1 MGWRWT
7 NVPVPEPF
15 LAALGLGVGLH
26 LIAPLRLP
34 LTRRAGKLVG
44 WPLVLGGI
52 GLGGWAVA
60 SAGETDVERPGEL
73 VTTGAYA
80 TSRNPMYVGWSM
92 AILGA
97 GVLSRA
103 AWVPICWAIGARF
116 VHREILREEAK
127 LARAFGSEYEAYRGR
142 VSRYLSPSSVLP
154 GGHTSEPRDGWER

>member
-1 MGWRWT
+1 
-7 NVPVPEPF
+7 
-15 LAALGLGVGLH
+15 
-26 LIAPLRLP
+26 
-34 LTRRAGKLVG
+34 
-44 WPLVLGGI
+44 
-52 GLGGWAVA
+52 
-60 SAGETDVERPGEL
+60 
-73 VTTGAYA
+73 
-80 TSRNPMYVGWSM
+80 MYVGWSM